1 VVDQQQQIGGVILL
15 TSLSPERDAQLSEAL
30 VGFTKEEV
38 EDWLKSHRRVN
49 QSWSSI
55 RKIALDL
62 FTDQGWISREQIDD
76 LLKEVREDF
85 PRQERKRM
93 LDHIKDE
100 VGELKYSNN
109 IYRVEGHVPL
119 DFAKEASIGDTIF
132 TDQKAKEI
140 GCTEIEIV
148 EACRSHGWNHVGG
161 KKMKK
166 VKL

>member
-1 VVDQQQQIGGVILL
+1 VIAL
-15 TSLSPERDAQLSEAL
+15 TPLSPERDAQISEAL
-30 VGFTKEEV
+30 TGFTKEEV
-38 EDWLKSHRRVN
+38 AAWLKSHSRVN
-49 QSWSSI
+49 QSWSSV
-55 RKIALDL
+55 RKIALDM
-62 FTDQGWISREQIDD
+62 FTDQGWISREQIDE

-93 LDHIKDE
+93 LDYIKDE
-100 VGELKYSNN
+100 VGELQRSNN
-109 IYRVEGHVPL
+109 IYRVGGNTPL

-132 TDQKAKEI
+132 TDKKAKEI
-140 GCTEIEIV
+140 GCTETEVV